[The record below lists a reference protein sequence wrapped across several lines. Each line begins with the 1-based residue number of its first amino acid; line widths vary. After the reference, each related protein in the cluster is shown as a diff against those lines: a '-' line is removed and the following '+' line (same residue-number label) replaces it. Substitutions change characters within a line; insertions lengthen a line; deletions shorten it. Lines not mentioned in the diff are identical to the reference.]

1 MASVPAL
8 ADFQTGRPA
17 KPTQETIPVVSS
29 GLKKEDVSI
38 EGVGEKIKGV
48 GAKIEGVV
56 KPAEK
61 IEGVVQKNVKTP
73 FKKLTDAEKIQALD
87 NEREQLINLL
97 KTSCAPDAVKRLDA
111 ALALDIKIATE
122 LHKERI
128 SIMKNAAFEYGGN
141 AFKLIQGKQEP
152 KDSNW
157 MPEARMLLS
166 SGVVTSYCYIP
177 PEHSQAFWTYRA
189 LHTS

>member
-38 EGVGEKIKGV
+38 GVVKPDE
-48 GAKIEGVV
+48 KIEGVV

-61 IEGVVQKNVKTP
+61 IEGVVQTKNVKTP
-73 FKKLTDAEKIQALD
+73 FEKLTDAEKIQALD
-87 NEREQLINLL
+87 KEREQLINLL

-111 ALALDIKIATE
+111 ALALDIKIE
-122 LHKERI
+122 NDLHEERMK
-128 SIMKNAAFEYGGN
+128 IMKNAEFEYGGN
-141 AFKLIQGKQEP
+141 AFKLIQNKKEP
-152 KDSNW
+152 TDPNW
-157 MPEARMLLS
+157 MPAARMLLS

-177 PEHSQAFWTYRA
+177 PEHPQAFWTYRA